1 MDLSLELCL
10 RMTKTAGDTA
20 KFAFYIHSQSMT
32 AAVQLLSDES
42 IITTYNLYCQ
52 TDPAVTIT
60 ARKSADPSPNS
71 SRAVSHEGSLAE
83 RRKIS
88 AKRGLLYP
96 ELFIQPKVRHVSG
109 SSDVFTLEPIEDEDQ
124 MVSIHHGGSFA
135 TFVCTFVI
143 AVSI

>member
-1 MDLSLELCL
+1 
-10 RMTKTAGDTA
+10 MTKTAGDTA
-20 KFAFYIHSQSMT
+20 KFAFYIHSQSMA

-60 ARKSADPSPNS
+60 VRKATDPSPNS
-71 SRAVSHEGSLAE
+71 SRAMSHEGLLAE
-83 RRKIS
+83 RRKVL

-96 ELFIQPKVRHVSG
+96 ELFIQPRARHMSG
-109 SSDVFTLEPIEDEDQ
+109 SSDVFTLEPIRDEEQ